1 LRGLYKGGNMAFGLS
16 PAELAAAGVD
26 PDGYVTRKLAENKKM
41 LSVDQM
47 EAYVRKEFVPLL
59 AQGFDMQPQDVVIFR
74 DPNTYVSAQ
83 LRGLTVML
91 YTDGKVM
98 LSTAQGLTEAG
109 NISELKKGIKE
120 LIEARIRELTQHQ

>member
-1 LRGLYKGGNMAFGLS
+1 
-16 PAELAAAGVD
+16 
-26 PDGYVTRKLAENKKM
+26 M
-41 LSVDQM
+41 LSVGQT

-59 AQGFDMQPQDVVIFR
+59 AQGFDTQPQDVAIFC
-74 DPNTYVSAQ
+74 DPTKYVSAQ

-91 YTDGKVM
+91 YADGKVM

-120 LIEARIRELTQHQ
+120 LIEAKIRGLTQHQ